1 MVPQDLT
8 QQDRIASVL
17 IPERRGYISREGGE
31 KERED
36 GEIVGCGY
44 EKIERGRERERDG
57 ERERKKDRMGEREL
71 PRYFLGFLRLFLVFP
86 LAPLSIPLVSL
97 GSPLYSLALPWY
109 SLGSRA
115 CPREVKM
122 REVKMREVKIWKVKI
137 WESNIWEVR
146 H

>member
-1 MVPQDLT
+1 
-8 QQDRIASVL
+8 
-17 IPERRGYISREGGE
+17 
-31 KERED
+31 
-36 GEIVGCGY
+36 
-44 EKIERGRERERDG
+44 
-57 ERERKKDRMGEREL
+57 MGEREL

-122 REVKMREVKIWKVKI
+122 REVKIWKVKI

-146 H
+146 HWEVVVRSSRLYWEYWDIEKWQKSVPWKFPFLDPRFSGIKTGRVSEYRLSVLPESITYLYSLVSYNIR